1 MAEPTILKPRWER
14 KFIEGKMFERLE
26 CDRCQAKFNFSP
38 SVRVT
43 RVPRCPACGCM
54 ASHPRAA

>member
-1 MAEPTILKPRWER
+1 VAEHTVLKPRWER
-14 KFIEGKMFERLE
+14 KFAEGKMFERME
-26 CDRCQAKFNFSP
+26 CDRCRAAFNFSP

-43 RVPRCPACGCM
+43 RVPVCPACGSM